1 MLPTPHPIQLG
12 TVAPV
17 LCPSVGLRGEVCTQ
31 RAGVRENP
39 AGAGAGF
46 RGWGGRRCMSVL
58 SEPGPSREWCGPRR
72 DEGSVLG
79 TGNSVGKRLKV
90 RSLVLWC
97 SLGNMARRQERQL
110 GLIPEVGI
118 LLSMQG

>member
-1 MLPTPHPIQLG
+1 MHSEG
-12 TVAPV
+12 
-17 LCPSVGLRGEVCTQ
+17 RGEGEPGGG
-31 RAGVRENP
+31 RSWLPGV
-39 AGAGAGF
+39 
-46 RGWGGRRCMSVL
+46 GGRRCMSVL